1 MPRAR
6 PVASLKAALATVV
19 VVGAVAPATSHA
31 DLRVGSAPGFG
42 ILLQS
47 DGENGW
53 RAIVEHFADGS
64 RNGARVRQIGFGDPR
79 IFSGGD
85 DICFGNAFANDV
97 VCNDATP
104 FVQSA
109 GRHGQRHDQR

>member
-1 MPRAR
+1 MAR
-6 PVASLKAALATVV
+6 TRPGAFLKAALATLV
-19 VVGAVAPATSHA
+19 VVGVVAPATAQA
-31 DLRVGSAPGFG
+31 DLLVGSAPGFG

-79 IFSGGD
+79 IYTISD
-85 DICFGNAFANDV
+85 PICFGNAFANDV
-97 VCNDATP
+97 VCNDPTT
-104 FVQSA
+104 FVQTGLLDAVATSSS
-109 GRHGQRHDQR
+109 